1 MKSHEKKKDGHQAR
15 KRIAMLSYLIVPG
28 ILGIIIFAKGTTVF
42 TFLQQLSFNQP
53 TLAGLLMVSMVLII
67 SAMQT
72 HIVQRFN
79 IGTKATGRPTHLNEG
94 EQDIVHAND
103 PNQVISE
110 LRNVLMSFS
119 PVSALL
125 NAHLDKTNE
134 ITGDAATKI
143 ISSLMG
149 ISSKSQEFLTSLD
162 REKEKADDIS
172 ENANVTL
179 QHSCELLEG
188 MTAYRNKHEQHQKKS
203 ERSIKEVV
211 FQVEG
216 FKPLIDLIRDVTK
229 QTNLL
234 ALNAA
239 IEAARAG
246 EAGRGFAVVADEVRN
261 LSMQIEEAAGKIEDS
276 VLQISGTVETQL
288 ESMAETNRQAM
299 TEIEWLNDI
308 THSVDKIS
316 TDFRHAVSTLDNLS
330 DGTSDAVQFVRGS
343 VIQVLEDAQF
353 QDIARQQIEQVQT
366 GLNLCEERF
375 RNLSLAV
382 NGESDH
388 PLTDLL
394 DVIESLK
401 ASYTMKEQA
410 DTHQTLVTGE
420 DNEKGD
426 DRPPLEL
433 F

>member
-1 MKSHEKKKDGHQAR
+1 MKSRAKNRDGLIAR
-15 KRIAMLSYLIVPG
+15 NWKATFRQLAIPGLIGLLVLTQG
-28 ILGIIIFAKGTTVF
+28 ASLLANY
-42 TFLQQLSFNQP
+42 QQLIFQQP
-53 TLAGLLMVSMVLII
+53 IVAALIATLSVWVI
-67 SAMQT
+67 SWLQLKVTMAKTTTNKPHMTTQS
-72 HIVQRFN
+72 
-79 IGTKATGRPTHLNEG
+79 GDSEA
-94 EQDIVHAND
+94 IVHADN
-103 PNQVISE
+103 PTQVIGE

-162 REKEKADDIS
+162 QEKDKADQIS
-172 ENANVTL
+172 ENANETL

-188 MTAYRNKHEQHQKKS
+188 MTSYRNKHELHQQKS
-203 ERSIKEVV
+203 ENAIKEIVY
-211 FQVEG
+211 QVEG

-276 VLQISGTVETQL
+276 VLQVSGTVGNQL
-288 ESMAETNRQAM
+288 ESMAESNRQAM

-316 TDFRHAVSTLDNLS
+316 NDFRHAVATLDNLS

-353 QDIARQQIEQVQT
+353 QDIARQQIEQVQN

-420 DNEKGD
+420 DDNKDD

>member
-1 MKSHEKKKDGHQAR
+1 MKSRVKNRNGLLAR
-15 KRIAMLSYLIVPG
+15 KWNAIARQLTIPGLIG
-28 ILGIIIFAKGTTVF
+28 ILILTQGASLLAKFQQLAFHQPMMAAIASSIFILLVGW
-42 TFLQQLSFNQP
+42 LQQRITHP
-53 TLAGLLMVSMVLII
+53 AALAKQANS
-67 SAMQT
+67 S
-72 HIVQRFN
+72 
-79 IGTKATGRPTHLNEG
+79 GRGDH
-94 EQDIVHAND
+94 DAIVHADN
-103 PNQVISE
+103 PKQVISE

-143 ISSLMG
+143 IGSLMG
-149 ISSKSQEFLTSLD
+149 ISSRSQEFLTSLD
-162 REKEKADDIS
+162 EEKLKADQIS
-172 ENANVTL
+172 ENASETL
-179 QHSCELLEG
+179 NHSCELLEG
-188 MTAYRNKHEQHQKKS
+188 MTSYRNKHEQHQKKS
-203 ERSIKEVV
+203 ENAIKEIVY
-211 FQVEG
+211 QVEG

-276 VLQISGTVETQL
+276 VSQVSGTVENQL
-288 ESMAETNRQAM
+288 ESMAESNRQAM

-316 TDFRHAVSTLDNLS
+316 NDFRHAVATLDNLS

-353 QDIARQQIEQVQT
+353 QDIARQQIEQVQN

-394 DVIESLK
+394 DVIDSLK

-420 DNEKGD
+420 DDKKDE